1 MLSLDKIISKSAF
14 DRLLAECINTAD
26 TFSLTEGPKLY
37 PEGKALLDALQ
48 PYLIK
53 TIETQHWFSYYV
65 PKSCKKRVYIFKVCE
80 ESVTALKEF
89 YKGLFVDEDTRWTT
103 LEDLCFFLNK
113 KLVLGTVT
121 HEYICYFY
129 PPTEELNEQFKELCD
144 WQEAEDNLN
153 ERISYE

>member
-1 MLSLDKIISKSAF
+1 MDKLISESAF
-14 DRLLAECINTAD
+14 DGLLTECFNTAD

-48 PYLIK
+48 PYSIK

-65 PKSCKKRVYIFKVCE
+65 PESCKKRVYIFKVCE
-80 ESVTALKEF
+80 ESAMALREF

-113 KLVLGTVT
+113 KLLLGTVT

-129 PPTEELNEQFKELCD
+129 PLTEAIKERFKGLCD
-144 WQEAEDNLN
+144 WQEVEDDLN
-153 ERISYE
+153 ELISYK